1 MLELSE
7 NLLVTEPETIAKSLA
22 NVKFK
27 SNVTNS
33 QVRKYYDDFL
43 ILQKKANINPES
55 FKKSILP
62 LIKFAKAKLAYGL
75 SRDNTGLTK
84 DFTNELNKKI
94 DRIETKQCFDNFI
107 LFYQA
112 LIGYLKYEMKEKS
125 NIRK

>member
-7 NLLVTEPETIAKSLA
+7 NLLVTEPEIIAKSLA

-62 LIKFAKAKLAYGL
+62 LIKLPYSL
-75 SRDNTGLTK
+75 S
-84 DFTNELNKKI
+84 FT
-94 DRIETKQCFDNFI
+94 F
-107 LFYQA
+107 
-112 LIGYLKYEMKEKS
+112 
-125 NIRK
+125 